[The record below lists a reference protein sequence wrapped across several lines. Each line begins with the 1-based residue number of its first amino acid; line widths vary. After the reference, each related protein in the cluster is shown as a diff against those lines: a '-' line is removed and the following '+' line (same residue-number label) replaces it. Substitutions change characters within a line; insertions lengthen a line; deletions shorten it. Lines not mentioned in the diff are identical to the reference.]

1 MHDSQPTRPLG
12 LLGGRPHPH
21 SHSGSPFPSLPAQ
34 YPHTHFRPL
43 PAPPPPPRS
52 FYPPVYRL
60 VTSVVIHGGLLHVAF
75 NMLAFVPMGA
85 ALERLVGTVQA
96 SAFVPGGCR
105 VAPGR

>member
-1 MHDSQPTRPLG
+1 MGARTHTAIPALPSPPYRPNTLTHTSG
-12 LLGGRPHPH
+12 LC
-21 SHSGSPFPSLPAQ
+21 LP
-34 YPHTHFRPL
+34 
-43 PAPPPPPRS
+43 PPPPPRS